1 MQYIICKND
10 KYRQSDT
17 KMHNKTR
24 KNCIKLIKTIE
35 KCKKVVYYEAINK
48 EETGRGTMNNE
59 GGGIVDRRDHDR
71 CRELYVKYRQFMYW
85 YVKKH
90 FPDLPE
96 EDIRDILQE
105 VWTSLLNAIDK
116 LYDKGDEGQFAWLIR
131 VTQTKVIDYY
141 RSRKRTEELGE
152 KIGLALREQ
161 QEVGS
166 VQDIVIARMIAM
178 ELVEGL
184 TEEERRILAI
194 EYFSDTTGEVSNAFK
209 CRRSRLRRK
218 IEESLGIF
226 RKKRR

>member
-1 MQYIICKND
+1 
-10 KYRQSDT
+10 
-17 KMHNKTR
+17 MHNKTR

-48 EETGRGTMNNE
+48 EETGRGTMNNK

-71 CRELYVKYRQFMYW
+71 CQELYVKYRQFMYW

-194 EYFSDTTGEVSNAFK
+194 EYFLIQPGKSRTLSNADEAG
-209 CRRSRLRRK
+209 CAERLK
-218 IEESLGIF
+218 KVLGYSGRNVGNLSAPCIRMMLF
-226 RKKRR
+226 TSP

>member
-1 MQYIICKND
+1 
-10 KYRQSDT
+10 
-17 KMHNKTR
+17 
-24 KNCIKLIKTIE
+24 
-35 KCKKVVYYEAINK
+35 
-48 EETGRGTMNNE
+48 MNNE

-71 CRELYVKYRQFMYW
+71 CRELYVKYRKFMYW

-141 RSRKRTEELGE
+141 RSRRRTEELGE

-218 IEESLGIF
+218 IEESLWIF

>member
-1 MQYIICKND
+1 MIQKCTIKQE
-10 KYRQSDT
+10 KS
-17 KMHNKTR
+17 
-24 KNCIKLIKTIE
+24 CIKLIKTIE

-184 TEEERRILAI
+184 TEEKRRILAI

>member
-1 MQYIICKND
+1 
-10 KYRQSDT
+10 
-17 KMHNKTR
+17 
-24 KNCIKLIKTIE
+24 
-35 KCKKVVYYEAINK
+35 
-48 EETGRGTMNNE
+48 MNNE

-71 CRELYVKYRQFMYW
+71 CQELYVKYREFMYW

-116 LYDKGDEGQFAWLIR
+116 LYDKGDEGQFAWLIK

-141 RSRKRTEELGE
+141 RSQRKTEELGE
-152 KIGLALREQ
+152 RIGLALQEQ
-161 QEVGS
+161 KEGCS
-166 VQDIVIARMIAM
+166 VQDTVIERMIAM

-184 TEEERRILAI
+184 TEKERRVLSI
-194 EYFSDTTGEVSNAFK
+194 EYFSDTNDEVSNAFK

-218 IEESLGIF
+218 IEESFGVF
-226 RKKRR
+226 RKKR